1 MRLVDPVL
9 LGRSTAPSRVL
20 FGPHETNLGRDRDIS
35 DRHVGYYAARAAG
48 GAGVLVTEIAS
59 AHDSDWPYE
68 RAPLA
73 SRCGPGWAA
82 VAEACRPHGTV
93 VLAGLG
99 HSGSQGSSAFSQ
111 SVLWAPSRVPDVASR
126 EMPVELEQAEID
138 ALVASFA
145 SAAREAMRSGLH
157 GVELNAGQ
165 FSLLRQ
171 FLSGL
176 TNQRTDDY
184 GTDRTRLLRE
194 VLAAV
199 RESVGEGVVGLR
211 LSCDE
216 LAPWAGITP
225 EAAVGVVESVRDAVD
240 YLAVVR
246 GSAMGTSA
254 TRPDLHTEPG
264 FNIDLC
270 TGIRVA
276 AGGTPVV
283 LQGSVV
289 DPEQAQRALD
299 DGVADLVEMTRAQ
312 IADPDLVTEVRA
324 GATVRPCVL
333 CNQKCNVRDNRNPIV
348 TCIVNPSA
356 GHETDDPQTPTKTH
370 PQISTEVGGLISSE
384 IRCGGTGGGR
394 VGSGVGRESVLVVGG
409 GPAGLEAARV
419 LALRGRSVEVVERED
434 RVGGMVRVAA
444 EVAGRGRVA
453 RLVEWLEAEVRRLGV
468 RVRLGVEAG
477 PEDVTGREVVVATGS
492 VPGPW
497 GFKVDGGV
505 VLDVV
510 EALSGETPEGPVVV
524 HDPVGDFVG
533 VGVAELL
540 AGRGVETAIVTQ
552 DQVVGTQL
560 ALTGD
565 LADANAR
572 LQWAGV
578 SLEKRSRLREV
589 RADHVVLEDVHTAET
604 RQRPAAT
611 VVHCGHRLPDQRLD
625 GVRIG
630 DCVAPRTV
638 HEAILE
644 GRRAAGGLR

>member
-1 MRLVDPVL
+1 MSLAQPFRLGPC
-9 LGRSTAPSRVL
+9 SAPSRVL
-20 FGPHETNLGRDRDIS
+20 FGPHETNLGRARDIS
-35 DRHVGYYAARAAG
+35 DRHVAYYAARAAG
-48 GAGVLVTEIAS
+48 GAGVLVTETAS
-59 AHDSDWPYE
+59 VHDSDWPYE

-73 SRCGPGWAA
+73 SDCGPGWAA

-111 SVLWAPSRVPDVASR
+111 RVLWAPSRVADVAGR
-126 EMPVELEQAEID
+126 EMPMELEQPEID
-138 ALVASFA
+138 ELVRGFA
-145 SAAREAMRSGLH
+145 RAAGEAARSGLH

-176 TNQRTDDY
+176 TNLRGDDY

-194 VLAAV
+194 VLDAV
-199 RESVGEGVVGLR
+199 RDAVGDGVIGVR

-225 EAAVGVVESVRDAVD
+225 DAAAGIVEAIRDQAD
-240 YLAVVR
+240 YVAVVR

-264 FNIDLC
+264 FNVELC
-270 TGIRVA
+270 RTIRES

-289 DPEQAQRALD
+289 DPGQAQWALD

-312 IADPDLVTEVRA
+312 IADPDLVVKTRA
-324 GATVRPCVL
+324 GTPVRPCVL
-333 CNQKCNVRDNRNPIV
+333 CNQKCVVRDNRNPLV
-348 TCIVNPSA
+348 TCIGNPAA
-356 GHETDDPQTPTKTH
+356 GHETEPDPVAVEITSP
-370 PQISTEVGGLISSE
+370 GGE
-384 IRCGGTGGGR
+384 P
-394 VGSGVGRESVLVVGG
+394 VVVVGG

-419 LALRGRSVEVVERED
+419 LALRGRSVEVVERAE
-434 RVGGMVRVAA
+434 RLGGMVPTAA
-444 EVAGRGRVA
+444 EVAGRGR
-453 RLVEWLEAEVRRLGV
+453 LLELIRWWESEIRRLGV
-468 RVRLGVEAG
+468 AVRLGAEARH
-477 PEDVTGREVVVATGS
+477 EELSGREVVVATGS
-492 VPGPW
+492 APGPW
-497 GFKVDGGV
+497 GFKIDGGV

-510 EALSGETPEGPVVV
+510 EALSGQTPEGPVVV

-540 AGRGVETAIVTQ
+540 ASRGVETAIVTQ

-572 LQWAGV
+572 LQRAGV
-578 SLEKRSRLREV
+578 ALEKRSLLREV
-589 RADHVVLEDVHTAET
+589 RDDHVVLEDVHTAEP
-604 RQRPAAT
+604 RERSAAT
-611 VVHCGHRLPDQRLD
+611 VVHCGHRLPDQQLGGR
-625 GVRIG
+625 RIG
-630 DCVAPRTV
+630 DCVAPRTI
-638 HEAILE
+638 HEAVLE
-644 GRRAAGGLR
+644 GRRVAGGLR